1 MLERYSPKAEF
12 GVVLVKMS
20 GLRPKLF
27 RNGEVTWQHLV
38 ASCAVPVGFP
48 PVRIGGELYCDG
60 GVLEALPIWAAGEMG
75 ATRVI
80 AVNASRFVSP
90 WPVGIMIKGV
100 RRLRK
105 APPRAPGGPPVT
117 LITPAE
123 YLGKFL
129 DGATWRRENIL
140 RWIELG
146 EADATTALEMDAG
159 CQISDFG

>member
-1 MLERYSPKAEF
+1 
-12 GVVLVKMS
+12 
-20 GLRPKLF
+20 
-27 RNGEVTWQHLV
+27 
-38 ASCAVPVGFP
+38 
-48 PVRIGGELYCDG
+48 
-60 GVLEALPIWAAGEMG
+60 MG

-100 RRLRK
+100 RSLGK
-105 APPRAPGGPPVT
+105 AQPRAPGGPPVT
-117 LITPAE
+117 LITPAG

-146 EADATTALEMDAG
+146 EADATTALEMDVG
-159 CQISDFG
+159 CQIPQSRL